1 MSEIKKFQQGSFP
14 MIELIEIREKALKGL
29 IKEWERLEKAPSFT
43 SLPHYNTLKFEIPKL
58 DLKNLL
64 TFCDQKTP
72 IFYWAD
78 RSHEKE
84 YLGFDSV
91 HQVGDSEFLSV
102 IEDIVG
108 ENSDLYYIG
117 GLHFNEK
124 SKETDEWKSFKELKF
139 SLPLVS
145 YERKKQSYSL
155 KINFP
160 KSILFNKRE
169 QANFSFQ
176 VEKILNH
183 ESYSSKTVSG
193 APQDID
199 DHEYADSLDDFP
211 EQIKA
216 LDKSLYP
223 QKKEWTEMVQ
233 EGIKR
238 LKKEQLTKVVLA
250 RKKIFKSQTPINPI
264 SFFDLCK
271 EESQGK
277 NFTFFMKPKEF
288 QSFLSF
294 SPERLFLLENGKI
307 FVDALAG
314 TRPTDPDPIKD
325 LEFEKELLDSK
336 KDAFEHM
343 VVCKMIHEKL
353 TEFSKK
359 VYMTKNMGIM
369 KLSHVQHLQSEFEAE
384 PEPNFKLKDIIK
396 ELHPTPAVGGSPSN
410 KAKDFIASHE
420 PFERGL
426 YASPIGII
434 SKEYTEFAVGIRSA
448 LTEKNQI
455 HLFGGAGIVL
465 GSTPEKEWEETQ
477 SKMKSFE
484 HYL

>member
-1 MSEIKKFQQGSFP
+1 
-14 MIELIEIREKALKGL
+14 MIELIEIKEKVLRGL
-29 IKEWERLEKAPSFT
+29 IKEWEKLEKAPSFT
-43 SLPHYNTLKFEIPKL
+43 SLPHYNTLKFEIPDL
-58 DLKNLL
+58 DLRSLL
-64 TFCDQKTP
+64 TFCDQTTP
-72 IFYWAD
+72 LFYWAD

-84 YLGFDSV
+84 YLGIDSI
-91 HQVGDSEFLSV
+91 HQVGDNEFLSV
-102 IEDIVG
+102 IEDIVR
-108 ENSDLYYIG
+108 ENPDLYYIG
-117 GLHFNEK
+117 GLHFNETP
-124 SKETDEWKSFKELKF
+124 KETNEWKSFKEFKF
-139 SLPLVS
+139 SLPLAS
-145 YERKKQSYSL
+145 YERKKQSYFL

-160 KSILFNKRE
+160 KSILFNKKE

-176 VEKILNH
+176 VEKALSFGVHNITT
-183 ESYSSKTVSG
+183 SSVQS
-193 APQDID
+193 I
-199 DHEYADSLDDFP
+199 ELDDQEEANTLEDLP
-211 EQIKA
+211 DQIKT
-216 LDKSLYP
+216 LNSSLYP

-233 EGIKR
+233 KSIKE
-238 LKKEQLTKVVLA
+238 LKKDQLTKVVLA
-250 RKKIFKSQTPINPI
+250 RKKIFKSLTPINPTD
-264 SFFDLCK
+264 FFELCK
-271 EESQGK
+271 KESHGK
-277 NFTFFMKPKEF
+277 NFTFFIRPKEF

-294 SPERLFLLENGKI
+294 SPERLFLLENDKI

-384 PEPNFKLKDIIK
+384 LKPGFKLKNIIK

-410 KAKDFIASHE
+410 KAKNFIADNE

-434 SKEYTEFAVGIRSA
+434 SKDYTEFAVGIRSA
-448 LTEKNQI
+448 LIEQNKI